1 MEENGGRKGDVRGV
15 GKGGSGTNAEEV
27 GAGGSEGRGGE
38 DWWDKYVCDEEEGS
52 EDVLDFA
59 DGSRCLS
66 LCASL
71 AGWSVYVCVFV
82 CVCARVLCVC
92 VYVCVFVC
100 VCARVLC
107 VD

>member
-1 MEENGGRKGDVRGV
+1 MKENGGRKGDVRGV
-15 GKGGSGTNAEEV
+15 GKGGSGTSAGEV

-71 AGWSVYVCVFV
+71 AGSSVSSVCVCVCV
-82 CVCARVLCVC
+82 CVCARACAVCGLIDRC
-92 VYVCVFVC
+92 VYWE
-100 VCARVLC
+100 
-107 VD
+107 